1 MCLIEN
7 IFLKIKKSIH
17 TFSIYEK
24 IFLKID
30 KSHINKIH
38 IKIIKKKTNFM
49 SFSIYLLTTH
59 NYTTITSTGGG

>member
-1 MCLIEN
+1 MCPIEN
-7 IFLKIKKSIH
+7 IFLKIKKSIN

-38 IKIIKKKTNFM
+38 IKIIKKN
-49 SFSIYLLTTH
+49 
-59 NYTTITSTGGG
+59 